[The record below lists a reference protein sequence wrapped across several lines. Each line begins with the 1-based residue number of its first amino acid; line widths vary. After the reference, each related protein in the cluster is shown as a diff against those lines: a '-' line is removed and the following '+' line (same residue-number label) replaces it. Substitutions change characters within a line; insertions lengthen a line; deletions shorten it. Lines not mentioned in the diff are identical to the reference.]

1 MTNKNYFVKLLY
13 FQYSEDKKERIGFST
28 AKAEAA
34 YEEEIE
40 NSLGSDIEV
49 NSIGCSINIENIN
62 NIKTNFAEFINKI
75 KEQ

>member
-13 FQYSEDKKERIGFST
+13 FQYPEDKKERIGFSA

-40 NSLGSDIEV
+40 NNLGLDIAV
-49 NSIGCSINIENIN
+49 NSIGCSIDIENID
-62 NIKTNFAEFINKI
+62 NIETNFAEFINKI
-75 KEQ
+75 KK